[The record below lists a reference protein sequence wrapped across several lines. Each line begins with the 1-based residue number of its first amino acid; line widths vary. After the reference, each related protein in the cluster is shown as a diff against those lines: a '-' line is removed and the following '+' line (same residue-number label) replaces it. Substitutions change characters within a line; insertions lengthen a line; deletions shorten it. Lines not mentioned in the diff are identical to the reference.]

1 MRNITFNNTA
11 IASNIPANLND
22 RDLGFYKWVGGKK
35 TKINDIA
42 RLFPATM
49 THVIEPFAGGIAA
62 SINIARRGLVEP
74 ENFYLGDNSDELIN
88 FLDCLRCQPE
98 KFVLRL
104 LDINVKY
111 GFGCRE
117 LFEECVDTLNG
128 HGTNMDKA
136 IAFYV
141 YNQLTTSYKLSDGDY
156 RYNNFAP
163 SLINNNDGLKRHNI
177 LKLAL
182 YADLIKPMDI
192 KLRDYRDTMTFANDL
207 GPNAFMLIDSPYL
220 DTEKAS
226 YGERCET
233 FDFDE
238 LAELVMSYKDKCN
251 IMVTIDD
258 DPSHLERFAGLKVY
272 RREHYYGTSKQL
284 KGEWLMINYD
294 VPCEEY
300 LCGLNGFELKQA
312 A

>member
-1 MRNITFNNTA
+1 MRNITFNDSNLKA
-11 IASNIPANLND
+11 NIPANLND
-22 RDLGFYKWVGGKK
+22 KDLGFYKWVGGKK

-42 RLFPATM
+42 RFVPTNIS
-49 THVIEPFAGGIAA
+49 HVIEPFAGGMAL
-62 SINIARRGLVEP
+62 SINIARRGLVDP
-74 ENFYLGDNSDELIN
+74 NNFYLGDNNDELIN
-88 FLDCLRCQPE
+88 FLDCLRIQTE
-98 KFVLRL
+98 ELVIRL
-104 LDINVKY
+104 LDINAKY
-111 GFGCRE
+111 GLGCRE
-117 LFEECVDTLNG
+117 LFKKAVDTLNG
-128 HGTNMDKA
+128 QGADMDKA

-156 RYNNFAP
+156 KYNNFAP

-177 LKLAL
+177 LKLPL
-182 YADLIKPMDI
+182 YADLIHPMDI
-192 KLRDYRDTMTFANDL
+192 KCRDYRDTMAFAGGL
-207 GPNAFMLIDSPYL
+207 GLDAFMLVDSPYL

-238 LAELVMSYKDKCN
+238 LAKLVLSYKDKCN

-258 DPSHLERFAGLKVY
+258 DPSHLERFAGLKIY
-272 RREHYYGTSKQL
+272 RREHYYGTSKKL
-284 KGEWLMINYD
+284 KGEWLMTNYD

-300 LCGLNGFELKQA
+300 LCSLNGFELEQA